1 MFFSFNSVSS
11 YYPVYLLSLCLKK
24 NQVCFHQRM
33 RKNKIWFYSYY
44 LLEIASVADV
54 KRDRG
59 IEILASVRG
68 GRGGYIERERYCFLL
83 FLRSDSKR
91 ENRDWSSDLIKR
103 QSSIYL
109 VPIC

>member
-1 MFFSFNSVSS
+1 MT
-11 YYPVYLLSLCLKK
+11 
-24 NQVCFHQRM
+24 
-33 RKNKIWFYSYY
+33 
-44 LLEIASVADV
+44 DV

-59 IEILASVRG
+59 IEILARESVRG

-91 ENRDWSSDLIKR
+91 KNRDWSADLIKR